1 MRPGSSDRHACRS
14 IIRCREPVA
23 AISKVLMFRVDDAGM
38 SQRKASGEWTAMI
51 FLALLSAI
59 AVGLVLTVFFS
70 WAAIT

>member
-1 MRPGSSDRHACRS
+1 
-14 IIRCREPVA
+14 
-23 AISKVLMFRVDDAGM
+23 MFRVDDAGM